1 MMNPA
6 QTLVVITL
14 PKHLYHYRNFFN
26 VYGLYKTNLPNRY
39 IGDIGQL
46 ITSQYYNM
54 LEGRLQFLSN
64 GVYNERKVLYYTIL
78 CEIYKKFLRYTSW
91 CILLTAVRIL
101 SNSDEREKTMR
112 RHYTKILKSFFH
124 NKFFYARASLG
135 VTQEEM
141 AHRLA
146 MAARTY
152 VDLDHGK
159 TSCSALTLALFLIY
173 VSTDPVAF
181 LEELRDAFEAYDNK
195 AA

>member
-1 MMNPA
+1 M
-6 QTLVVITL
+6 
-14 PKHLYHYRNFFN
+14 
-26 VYGLYKTNLPNRY
+26 
-39 IGDIGQL
+39 
-46 ITSQYYNM
+46 
-54 LEGRLQFLSN
+54 
-64 GVYNERKVLYYTIL
+64 RK
-78 CEIYKKFLRYTSW
+78 
-91 CILLTAVRIL
+91 
-101 SNSDEREKTMR
+101 
-112 RHYTKILKSFFH
+112 HYTKILKSFFH
-124 NKFFYARASLG
+124 NKLFYARTSLG